1 NEWHGT
7 AFYQG
12 QYPWANALENRVI
25 RSINLGRNH
34 MYGGTVGHPILKNKL
49 FNFVAY
55 EGWKQTDPQSL
66 LNTLPTDLERQGD
79 FSQSI
84 KFPFQN
90 FSDRVDYQATERL
103 RASGRVSLFRT
114 PITTSNPTGSDY
126 FVSDRGSER
135 DATSITGDVTY
146 TLSARTV
153 INVRGDYH
161 SFIDAAKYATSFAD
175 GGGWAKIW
183 PNSSFYKQVFADPAV
198 PVELPRMSISGTDGS
213 RNFNMGPGGGY
224 WDQRPTSDS
233 FDVKIAQQRGS
244 HYLKAGFETRGSR
257 SPQRIILSNPGFGFD
272 AAPTNSTY
280 VNPNTLLSGDGFAT
294 FLLGAVTPTS
304 GGPSDWDSSSTSMP
318 VINFLNP

>member
-1 NEWHGT
+1 MPGSIWSLCEPEKLWK
-7 AFYQG
+7 
-12 QYPWANALENRVI
+12 PNAPGI
-25 RSINLGRNH
+25 GPYH
-34 MYGGTVGHPILKNKL
+34 
-49 FNFVAY
+49 
-55 EGWKQTDPQSL
+55 
-66 LNTLPTDLERQGD
+66 LNNYYAPLP
-79 FSQSI
+79 I

-175 GGGWAKIW
+175 NGGWAKIW

-213 RNFNMGPGGGY
+213 RC
-224 WDQRPTSDS
+224 
-233 FDVKIAQQRGS
+233 RGS
-244 HYLKAGFETRGSR
+244 AE
-257 SPQRIILSNPGFGFD
+257 
-272 AAPTNSTY
+272 
-280 VNPNTLLSGDGFAT
+280 
-294 FLLGAVTPTS
+294 
-304 GGPSDWDSSSTSMP
+304 
-318 VINFLNP
+318 